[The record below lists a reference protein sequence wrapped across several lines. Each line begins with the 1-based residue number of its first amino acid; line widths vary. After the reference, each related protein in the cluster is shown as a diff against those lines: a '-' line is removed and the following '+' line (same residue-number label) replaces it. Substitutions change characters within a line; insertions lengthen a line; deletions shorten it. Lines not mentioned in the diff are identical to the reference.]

1 MMFKSIRT
9 RLALS
14 FAGIALVA
22 ALALGAVLLT
32 ILRDYYSNQEL
43 NYLHI
48 NAQSVSTVLTAMMS
62 AHAPHNEMQSQVESL
77 AFLTLTRIRVYSPD
91 GQTLYDSG
99 SPQNLK
105 RSEERR
111 VGKECRSR

>member
-1 MMFKSIRT
+1 MMFKSIRS

-22 ALALGAVLLT
+22 ALALGVVLLT

-62 AHAPHNEMQSQVESL
+62 AHAPHNEMQSQLESL
-77 AFLTLTRIRVYSPD
+77 AFLNLTRIRVYSPD

-99 SPQNLK
+99 PPQNLK
-105 RSEERR
+105 
-111 VGKECRSR
+111 VNLGVA